1 MYAVVDCN
9 NFFCSCERVFRPELC
24 HKPVIVLSN
33 NDGCVVSRSAEAKA
47 LGIKMAVPFF
57 EVRDLCRQ
65 NDVHVFSSNYILYG
79 DFSGRMMNV
88 LAEFVDREDDL
99 EVYSIDEAFLNLA
112 PLMPYKDPEAYCRD
126 IRKKAEQWTGI
137 PVSIGIAPTKTLSKV
152 ANNVAKKYKGYDGIF
167 YLDSKERTEKVLEA
181 TPAGHVWGIG
191 RRLSEK
197 LKELKIENALQ
208 LCNADAGMIRKK
220 FGVTVLRTVHE
231 LRGTPCF
238 PDGAVPS
245 IRKHIAST
253 RSFGNNVTK
262 LEELREAVATYVS
275 SAAVKLRRQKSAAS
289 GLYVFILTNKDHYR
303 PGRHESAF
311 RELPVATDS
320 TPELIQHATSMLQGL
335 FSEGTVYKKA
345 GVMLSGIMPRSSV
358 QLNVFDTMDRPKFSK
373 LMDVMDGVNLRG
385 GNGMLKFAATGTK
398 QNWIMRSGMRSP
410 NYTTSWKDIP
420 VLGTK
425 YEQHTKVRNTR

>member
-9 NFFCSCERVFRPELC
+9 NFFCSCERVFRPELRY
-24 HKPVIVLSN
+24 KPVIVLSN

-57 EVRDLCRQ
+57 EVRDLCKQ

-88 LAEFVDREDDL
+88 LAEFVDRGDDL

-112 PLMPYKDPEAYCRD
+112 PLMPYKDPETYCKE
-126 IRKKAEQWTGI
+126 IREKAEQWTGI

-152 ANNVAKKYKGYDGIF
+152 ANNIAKKYKGYNGVF
-167 YLDSKERTEKVLEA
+167 CLDTKERTEKVLVA
-181 TPAGHVWGIG
+181 TPVSHIWGIG

-197 LKELKIENALQ
+197 LKELNIENALQ
-208 LCNADAGMIRKK
+208 LRDADAGMIRKK

-238 PDGAVPS
+238 FDGAVPS
-245 IRKHIAST
+245 VRKHIAST
-253 RSFGNNVTK
+253 RSFGSNVTK
-262 LEELREAVATYVS
+262 LEELQEAVATYVS
-275 SAAVKLRRQKSAAS
+275 SAAVKLRKQKSAAR

-303 PGRHESAF
+303 PDQHESAF

-320 TPELIQHATSMLQGL
+320 TPELIHHAASMLKSL
-335 FSEGTVYKKA
+335 FREGTVYKKA
-345 GVMLSGIMPRSSV
+345 GVMLSQVVPRSSV
-358 QLNVFDTMDRPKFSK
+358 QLNVFDSTDREKHSK
-373 LMDVMDGVNLRG
+373 LMHVMDKVNFRG
-385 GNGMLKFAATGTK
+385 GNSMLKFAATGTK

-410 NYTTSWKDIP
+410 QYTTNWKDLP
-420 VLGTK
+420 KLGK
-425 YEQHTKVRNTR
+425 K